1 MYIQQLYTNCL
12 AEAAYYI
19 ESNGEVAIIDP
30 IRETEPYTTIAK
42 LRGAKIKYIFETH
55 FHADFVSGHIDL
67 SNATGAPIIY
77 GPGAQTVYNII
88 NAKDEEVFKLG
99 NIALKVMHTPGHTLE
114 SICILLLDENGKENA
129 VFTGDTLFVGD
140 VGRPDLT
147 GATSTLTSRD
157 LAGYMY
163 DSLQSKIVN
172 LPKDTI
178 VYPAHGAGSSCGKNI
193 GKETFTTIG
202 LQLEMNYA
210 LKAKS
215 KEEFITLV
223 IEGLNAPPPY
233 FFADA
238 AINKNGYKSID
249 NILAHDLRPL
259 TSQQILLEIESGT
272 TVLDVRQPDDYE
284 KLNIQDSI
292 NIGLD
297 GQFAIWAATLL
308 PLTTPLVIVAPDG
321 REQETIIRLARVGF
335 DNVRGYYVDAETDM
349 ANGVLKTQSIE
360 SITPEVFVSQL
371 ANNIHILDVRNSNEQ
386 SLGVMPDAQLIDLSN
401 LASSLQQLNNYTSY
415 YIHCAGGYRSMIA
428 CSLLK
433 KQGYNKVI
441 NVKGGMAKIKDQQGV
456 QLAVPI
462 S

>member
-1 MYIQQLYTNCL
+1 
-12 AEAAYYI
+12 
-19 ESNGEVAIIDP
+19 
-30 IRETEPYTTIAK
+30 
-42 LRGAKIKYIFETH
+42 
-55 FHADFVSGHIDL
+55 
-67 SNATGAPIIY
+67 
-77 GPGAQTVYNII
+77 
-88 NAKDEEVFKLG
+88 
-99 NIALKVMHTPGHTLE
+99 
-114 SICILLLDENGKENA
+114 
-129 VFTGDTLFVGD
+129 

-163 DSLQSKIVN
+163 DSLQSKIIN

-335 DNVRGYYVDAETDM
+335 DNVRGYYVDAATDM
-349 ANGVLKTQSIE
+349 ANGILKTQFIE
-360 SITPEVFVSQL
+360 SIAPDVFVSQL

-386 SLGVMPDAQLIDLSN
+386 SSGVMPDAQLIDLSN
-401 LASSLQQLNNYTSY
+401 LASSLQQLNNNTSY
-415 YIHCAGGYRSMIA
+415 YVHCAGGYRSMIA